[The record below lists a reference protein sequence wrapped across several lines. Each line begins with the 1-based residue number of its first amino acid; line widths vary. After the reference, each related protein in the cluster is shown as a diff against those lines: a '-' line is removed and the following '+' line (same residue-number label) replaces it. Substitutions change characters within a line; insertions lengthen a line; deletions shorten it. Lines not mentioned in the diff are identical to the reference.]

1 MPRVYLTVVI
11 SGTAWLSLA
20 FLLFFIHH
28 ENKHIFNN
36 VRQAMV
42 ADIAAAG
49 APVVHPHNAHSIG
62 QRNLDHRDLDSVL
75 GQLDKDI
82 PRFGPGEGGQP
93 LMLSG
98 VADVEKAKKTKN
110 IHNFNL
116 VVSDKISLE
125 RTVKDTRD
133 SRCQD
138 ITYRFSKFPT
148 ASVIIVFHNE
158 AWSTLMRTVHSVV
171 NRTPHDILAEVVL
184 VDDASTD
191 DELEKKLQNIPK
203 LVRGKVKLVRTT
215 QREGVARAKI
225 RGAREARGEVLVF
238 LDSHCEVNTHWLE
251 PMLDLIH
258 QGPTTVVS
266 PIIDT
271 IDPETFGFQDGSL
284 SRVSFRW
291 SLETRRIILSKMEK
305 ADRLNPL
312 EPVRSPLTNG
322 GIFAVSKTF
331 FEKVGGLDAG
341 LDAWG
346 ADALDFSFKTWMCGG
361 SIYIVPC
368 SRVGHVTRRAP
379 PYSSPGSLETSYQ
392 RNLVRIAETWMDEY
406 KEEFYSAVPDARDRY
421 FGDISEIESMKTRL
435 NCHSFDW
442 YLNHVTPSLLA
453 TSNNARRAWGRVHNQ
468 NHDLCFVPSGEGKR
482 LSVDT
487 CSDDSKKQALL
498 LTKDFE
504 IRFEDLCLDL
514 SDYRIGQ
521 QATLEACHGMAGTQ
535 EWIHSKPGQIKHR
548 ESGYCLDVAMGRI
561 YKARLITN
569 ECSKDS
575 GTQKWEFRH
584 YTKRMNH

>member
-98 VADVEKAKKTKN
+98 VADVEKAKKTKH

-215 QREGVARAKI
+215 QREGVARAKN
-225 RGAREARGEVLVF
+225 RGGREARGEKKK
-238 LDSHCEVNTHWLE
+238 
-251 PMLDLIH
+251 
-258 QGPTTVVS
+258 
-266 PIIDT
+266 
-271 IDPETFGFQDGSL
+271 GS
-284 SRVSFRW
+284 
-291 SLETRRIILSKMEK
+291 TK
-305 ADRLNPL
+305 
-312 EPVRSPLTNG
+312 
-322 GIFAVSKTF
+322 
-331 FEKVGGLDAG
+331 
-341 LDAWG
+341 
-346 ADALDFSFKTWMCGG
+346 
-361 SIYIVPC
+361 
-368 SRVGHVTRRAP
+368 
-379 PYSSPGSLETSYQ
+379 
-392 RNLVRIAETWMDEY
+392 RNL
-406 KEEFYSAVPDARDRY
+406 S
-421 FGDISEIESMKTRL
+421 
-435 NCHSFDW
+435 
-442 YLNHVTPSLLA
+442 
-453 TSNNARRAWGRVHNQ
+453 
-468 NHDLCFVPSGEGKR
+468 
-482 LSVDT
+482 
-487 CSDDSKKQALL
+487 
-498 LTKDFE
+498 
-504 IRFEDLCLDL
+504 DL
-514 SDYRIGQ
+514 S
-521 QATLEACHGMAGTQ
+521 
-535 EWIHSKPGQIKHR
+535 
-548 ESGYCLDVAMGRI
+548 
-561 YKARLITN
+561 
-569 ECSKDS
+569 
-575 GTQKWEFRH
+575 
-584 YTKRMNH
+584 